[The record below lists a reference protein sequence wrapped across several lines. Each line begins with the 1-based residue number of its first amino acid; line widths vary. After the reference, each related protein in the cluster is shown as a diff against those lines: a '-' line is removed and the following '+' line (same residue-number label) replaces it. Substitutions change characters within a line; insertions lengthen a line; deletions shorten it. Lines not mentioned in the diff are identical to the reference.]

1 MSTASIIII
10 GAGIAG
16 LSAARLLKQK
26 NIPCIVFEQ
35 SSPDKSQGYAIT
47 LREWAFLPLL
57 AGLGDVPLDAFV
69 KAVAVD
75 RELDGCGNIDLTFR
89 DNGTG
94 ETLFNPDPLQPGQ
107 ERTLFRANRSVL
119 RDWLSQGLDIRY
131 GHKLST
137 VQGKPG
143 NVTAVFENGLEC
155 QGSMIIGAD
164 GVHSAVRNHILP
176 ETNPEVLPVILFHG
190 QKTMPLSQW
199 QHHSAQLNSTSTIL
213 AGVGDNFN
221 TFLTIANATPDA
233 TVHLDWTYSRAR
245 QTPNDALWM
254 PSRGDLTKVP
264 HHLLKEIRSLD
275 LTPPFSTLVNADSIK
290 KGKVYNWQIRALQ
303 VARGDLDA
311 AAALGVVFIGDAV
324 HAMPIFG
331 GEGGNHAI
339 LDTVELIGLISAKNG
354 GGLSSAD
361 VEQVVHAFND
371 GAHQRGQDAVKRCTQ
386 RFTQFH
392 QPMSKWKMVA
402 KMANRKA
409 GS

>member
-1 MSTASIIII
+1 MSTAPIIII

-26 NIPCIVFEQ
+26 NIPCTVFEQ

-57 AGLGDVPLDAFV
+57 AGLGDIPLDAFV

-75 RELDGCGNIDLTFR
+75 RELGGCGNIDLTFR

-94 ETLFNPDPLQPGQ
+94 ETLSNPDPLQPGQ

-137 VQGKPG
+137 VQGRPG
-143 NVTAVFENGLEC
+143 NVTAVFENGHEC
-155 QGSMIIGAD
+155 RGSMIIAAD
-164 GVHSAVRNHILP
+164 GVHSA

-190 QKTMPLSQW
+190 QKTMSLSQW

-213 AGVGDNFN
+213 AGVGDSFN
-221 TFLTIANATPDA
+221 TFLTIANVTPDA
-233 TVHLDWTYSRAR
+233 TVHLDWTYSRAK
-245 QTPNDALWM
+245 QTPNDALWV
-254 PSRGDLTKVP
+254 PSRGDLIKVP

-275 LTPPFSTLVNADSIK
+275 LTPPFSTLVNADSMK

-303 VARGDLDA
+303 VARRDLDA
-311 AAALGVVFIGDAV
+311 AAASGVVFVGDAV

-339 LDTVELIGLISAKNG
+339 LDAVELVELIGTKSG
-354 GGLSSAD
+354 GGISPAD

-371 GAHQRGQDAVKRCTQ
+371 AAHQRGQDAVNRCTQ